1 MNILGKNRE
10 LEWKFRGL
18 IAKNNLHNYQIYKQ

>member
-18 IAKNNLHNYQIYKQ
+18 IAKNNLHNQQIYKQ